1 MKYKNTKEKWR
12 TYNTPHSTEA
22 ALQFMT
28 VVLVSHS
35 LGLTRHLHLIHT
47 LTSRGKLRTVLEEG
61 LHHNSELCRT
71 RPVLPL
77 RCSCGNQ
84 KQMNSLVNLPP
95 QNSVYITLPGRAL
108 TPVTMETQYKEEG
121 GTQPDL

>member
-1 MKYKNTKEKWR
+1 
-12 TYNTPHSTEA
+12 
-22 ALQFMT
+22 MT

-35 LGLTRHLHLIHT
+35 LGLTRDVYLIHT
-47 LTSRGKLRTVLEEG
+47 LTSIAKLRTVLEGG

-71 RPVLPL
+71 RSVLPL

-84 KQMNSLVNLPP
+84 KWMNSPVNLPP
-95 QNSVYITLPGRAL
+95 QNSVYITQRGRAL